1 MEQNKIFSRVGLSI
15 LFSAT
20 IAILFLANLS
30 LVSAANDYNLVFKFS
45 PENLVAHDNPFV
57 EVPES
62 SYFKLTVEV
71 YDKATNQLAKDVN
84 VQLSVTHDKN
94 SLLLPSGF
102 PWVEGTTLLVQETFT
117 KEGKLT
123 VSKFLFPLR
132 GTYKIKA
139 TAVSKDGKSGELNTS
154 IYAKQPGFQIR
165 NWALFHGAILLVGLI
180 IGLVYGKSLRKQ
192 GKANLSIFLMGALLV
207 SIVILLLPGVIA
219 HEGEEAEEEPH
230 KIELVDKQV
239 EVRTNPEIPDIGTPT
254 QFNFL
259 FKDEK
264 TGKLLD
270 NVKVRFKYENQEE
283 KFMVIDTE
291 FVSETGNAALIYGI
305 FDGAPHKLTL
315 DVEPTD
321 ASSTKFEPIHREYDG
336 IMAIVHNPPRT
347 TQFVALFIMIMA
359 WLIGLT
365 IGAVLKRTFYN

>member
-1 MEQNKIFSRVGLSI
+1 MEQNKIFQVALFAFSI
-15 LFSAT
+15 IALF
-20 IAILFLANLS
+20 IANLS
-30 LVSAANDYNLVFKFS
+30 FVSAANEYTLIFKTV
-45 PENLVAHDNPFV
+45 PEKLVAHDNPFV

-62 SYFKLTVEV
+62 SYFTLTVEV

-84 VQLSVTHDKN
+84 IQLSVTHDKN

-102 PWVEGTTLLVQETFT
+102 PWVEGTTLLVQESFA
-117 KEGKLT
+117 KNGKLN
-123 VSKFLFPLR
+123 VGKFLFPLR
-132 GTYKIKA
+132 GNYKIKA
-139 TAVSKDGKSGELNTS
+139 TAVSKDGKNGELDTS
-154 IYAKQPGFQIR
+154 IYARQPGFQIR

-180 IGLVYGKSLRKQ
+180 VGLVYSKSLKKQ
-192 GKANLSIFLMGALLV
+192 GKASLSALLM
-207 SIVILLLPGVIA
+207 SLFLITMVILSFPFIIA
-219 HEGEEAEEEPH
+219 HEGEEAEEPH
-230 KIELVDKQV
+230 KIEQVDKQI

-254 QFNFL
+254 QFNLL

-270 NVKVRFKYENQEE
+270 NVKVHFKYENQEE

-336 IMAIVHNPPRT
+336 IMAVVHNPPRT

-365 IGAVLKRTFYN
+365 IGAVLKKTFYN